1 MRIMRIIKGG
11 KYYLKARE
19 LEKMLLDDGW
29 IFIRQIGSHRH
40 YKHPNKPG
48 KVTIPFHRGDVDKG
62 TANSVLK
69 QANLKS

>member
-1 MRIMRIIKGG
+1 
-11 KYYLKARE
+11 LKARE